1 MEDLIEYEGGEIL
14 ANLDDRTITGLLVPF
29 NELGQTNA
37 GRFMVEA
44 GALALPS
51 DPSVIGLNT
60 DHDRSQPVGRGTRVW
75 QEAKGIFA
83 SFRIAETPEGDAA
96 LADATNPNGKRR
108 RLSGEFNTSIKAGK
122 AVPGSGRL
130 WGAALVPM
138 GAFPSAMVLA
148 ADSTTSSHYE
158 SEFTDENGV
167 TWRRVEDT
175 ETTTSEDGNT
185 STTESTITTSIE
197 DQTTDPA
204 TAVPADQEE
213 ETIVT
218 ASVQPTIL
226 AGAPIGQAPT
236 DAPAVDLRE
245 VFASMATIKSAKGA
259 NSDPLVTDA
268 IAVLAELADITVE
281 KAGGLTGAN
290 SGILQPAWVGK
301 LWQGRRYQR
310 KYLDLFTHLYGG
322 IQLGG
327 RKGFK
332 IDQGSALVTK
342 WAGNKADIGSGTATT
357 SLTSSSRQAYGFAAD
372 IAREWYDLEGG
383 AEVLQAFF
391 EGLVDSYA
399 QVTDEDALRSAFLVA
414 SKAAAALDRLLAPDT
429 FPSVDG
435 HDYPEAMGQ
444 IVQGIEAVYDA
455 NDTASFAVVNPASW
469 RQLLYTPKDLVPE
482 YIQFGIGA
490 GTGEADADSGKVK
503 VVKAPDAFFPG
514 LDATK
519 PQTLAGAKGAIEF
532 REQGQT
538 PIQLD
543 ALDIARGGVDKA
555 VIGYLETFVVRPE
568 SVVLIGT
575 KPGA

>member
-1 MEDLIEYEGGEIL
+1 MDDLIEYEGGEIL

-60 DHDRSQPVGRGTRVW
+60 DHDRSQPVGRATRVW

-83 SFRIAETPEGDAA
+83 SFRVAETPEGDAA

-108 RLSGEFNTSIKAGK
+108 RLSGEFHTSIKAGK

-148 ADSTTSSHYE
+148 ADTTTSGHYE

-167 TWRRVEDT
+167 TWRRVEDS
-175 ETTTSEDGNT
+175 ETTTSPDGNT
-185 STTESTITTSIE
+185 TTTETTITTSIE
-197 DQTTDPA
+197 EPTTDPA
-204 TAVPADQEE
+204 DAAPADQEE
-213 ETIVT
+213 TTVT
-218 ASVQPTIL
+218 AAIQPTNI
-226 AGAPIGQAPT
+226 AGAPTGRKP
-236 DAPAVDLRE
+236 DEEPAVDLAS
-245 VFASMATIKSAKGA
+245 VFASMATVKSASGST
-259 NSDPLVTDA
+259 NDPLVADA
-268 IAVLAELADITVE
+268 AEVLAALSDITVE
-281 KAGGLTGAN
+281 KAGGLTGTN

-310 KYLDLFTHLYGG
+310 KYLDLLTHLFGG

-332 IDQGSALVTK
+332 IDQGTALVTK
-342 WAGNKADIGSGTATT
+342 WNGNKSDIGSGTAST
-357 SLTSSSRQAYGFAAD
+357 SLYSSTRQAYGFAAD

-391 EGLVDSYA
+391 EGVVDSYA
-399 QVTDEDALRSAFLVA
+399 QVTDEDALRALFTVA
-414 SKAAAALDRLLAPDT
+414 SKNAAALDRLIAPDT

-435 HDYPEAMGQ
+435 HDYEGAMGQ
-444 IVQGIEAVYDA
+444 VIQGIEAVYDA
-455 NDTASFAVVNPASW
+455 NDTASFAVVNPKAW
-469 RQLLYTPKDLVPE
+469 KQLLYTPKDLVPE
-482 YIQFGIGA
+482 YVQFGIGA
-490 GTGEADADSGKVK
+490 GTGDANAASGKVK
-503 VVKAPDAFFPG
+503 IVKAADAFFPG
-514 LDATK
+514 LDPAA
-519 PQTLAGAKGAIEF
+519 PQTIVGAKSAIEF